1 MKGVIVAA
9 GYGTRFLPVTKTVPK
24 EMLPLVN
31 IPSISFIVDE
41 FVKSGIRDIII
52 ISSRR
57 KKVLED
63 YFDREVELEGVFEKE
78 GKADK
83 LKAIDVP
90 ADVRFA
96 FVRQQRMM
104 GTGHALLQIRGL
116 VGSEP
121 CVVAYP
127 DDLHIGQTPLAAQL
141 IDAWKE
147 TGCSVM
153 ASVLET
159 GDVSRYGVLDIAP
172 DGKRVKAI
180 VEKPAKGT
188 EPSKEVS
195 IGRYLYTSEFFD
207 YLEEGWKAHSGG
219 EYYHIY
225 ALNKL
230 MAAGK
235 VVYKRLSGTRLD
247 TGEPEG
253 YLDAVLRYADTVP
266 SLRKVIDEFVKNR
279 A

>member
-1 MKGVIVAA
+1 
-9 GYGTRFLPVTKTVPK
+9 
-24 EMLPLVN
+24 MLPLIN

-41 FVKSGIRDIII
+41 FANSGIEDIII

-63 YFDREVELEGVFEKE
+63 YFDREVELESLFEKE
-78 GKADK
+78 GKAER
-83 LKAIDVP
+83 LKQIAP
-90 ADVRFA
+90 AANVRFA
-96 FVRQQRMM
+96 FVRQQRML
-104 GTGHALLQIRGL
+104 GTGHALLQVKNLIGR
-116 VGSEP
+116 EP

-127 DDLHIGQTPLAAQL
+127 DDLHIGERPLAAQL

-153 ASVLET
+153 ASLHDS

-172 DGKRVKAI
+172 DGKHVKGI
-180 VEKPAKGT
+180 VEKPPRGS

-195 IGRYLYTSEFFD
+195 IGRYLYTPEFFD
-207 YLEEGWKAHSGG
+207 YLEEGWVAHTGG

-235 VVYKRLSGTRLD
+235 VVYQRLSGTRLD

-253 YLDAVLRYADTVP
+253 YLDAILRYADTVP
-266 SLRKVIDEFVKNR
+266 SLRKVIDDFVR
-279 A
+279 SRV